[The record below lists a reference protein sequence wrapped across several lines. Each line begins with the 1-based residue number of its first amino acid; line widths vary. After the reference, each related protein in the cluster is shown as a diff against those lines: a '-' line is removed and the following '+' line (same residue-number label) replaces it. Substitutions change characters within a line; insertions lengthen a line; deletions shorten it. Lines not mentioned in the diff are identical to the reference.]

1 VTAREIEASLAQFE
15 GLAYETARQ
24 IVAEGVELEL
34 DDVRQLIRIKVWQ
47 ALGVYDGQHERQM
60 PLRRFVFMCVANLR
74 KDMERR
80 PRRHN
85 ASIDQARDHTFK
97 ADQLDG
103 ASGTWEDWF
112 DRRYLSVDAEQV
124 FAAAEDELR
133 LPRSLS
139 AVERQVIALRMQGR
153 ALYEIDRELGLS
165 RAERQRTMRSIR
177 EQLALSRPRLLAA

>member
-1 VTAREIEASLAQFE
+1 VTAAEIESALEQFE

-34 DDVRQLIRIKVWQ
+34 DDIRQLIRIKVWQ
-47 ALGVYDGQHERQM
+47 ALGAYDGAHERQL

-85 ASIDQARDHTFK
+85 TSIDQVRERRAWSAVTSEDFGAL
-97 ADQLDG
+97 ADR
-103 ASGTWEDWF
+103 F

-124 FAAAEDELR
+124 FAAAEDELA
-133 LPRSLS
+133 LPRSLT
-139 AVERQVIALRMQGR
+139 AIERQVIALRMQGR
-153 ALYEIDRELGLS
+153 ALFEIDRELGLS

-177 EQLALSRPRLLAA
+177 EQLDARPRPVAA